1 MNRAV
6 KMRNS
11 NNKDNPKQ
19 NLCIKAVCEFLGVN
33 NEYLHTL
40 GDLIE
45 AVSGPYQISTKRIP
59 HQYILVI
66 RGNHCALLDNMGMTL
81 VDTAPNVQN
90 VQGIRKVYYVN

>member
-1 MNRAV
+1 MDRMV

-11 NNKDNPKQ
+11 NNRTDPKQ

-40 GDLIE
+40 GDLLDAIN
-45 AVSGPYQISTKRIP
+45 GPYLVSNKRIP

-66 RGNHCALLDNMGMTL
+66 RGNHCALLDSLGSAL
-81 VDTAPNVQN
+81 VDTAPS
-90 VQGIRKVYYVN
+90 VQGNKLVYYVN